1 MKGFLEWKKEKIKQ
15 KTQIFEKKT
24 YLCKLFRRTMYFKD
38 IVGQREL
45 INSLTR
51 IIDSGRISHAQL
63 FLGKNGYGSLALA
76 LAYAQYLNCE
86 NRVHYPDVDEQTQL
100 RADSCGKCPS
110 CIKYQQLVHSDLHFV
125 FPNTAVKSTD
135 KDVSSKDLMQEF
147 RTYMLENNSYIRLED
162 FFEYL
167 GVEKKQGAI
176 NVRDAAEIN
185 RILGLKTYEAKYKVM
200 VIWMIEKLNTAAA
213 PKLLKILEEPTDNT
227 IFLLVSEN
235 QDKILSTI
243 RSRMQNVQLRK
254 IDEQSMRQYLQ
265 NILPDSNV
273 ENILQ
278 AAEGDIIE
286 ARNIIS
292 KTEQDQLFAEL
303 FVTWT
308 RQLFKLQM
316 LSLSAWVDKM
326 HAMGREQQKQ
336 FLLYALDSFRA
347 CFLKTVAGVNLSY
360 QLDFGD
366 EKFNNAF
373 PRMISERNI
382 EGIENVI
389 NKTIYAIER
398 NAFSKIAFMDLSFS
412 ISKLLKQ

>member
-1 MKGFLEWKKEKIKQ
+1 MCKEKNKAKEANIP
-15 KTQIFEKKT
+15 KKNV
-24 YLCKLFRRTMYFKD
+24 LLQVIWRIMHFKD
-38 IVGQREL
+38 IIGQRVL
-45 INSLTR
+45 INRLTR

-86 NRVHYPDVDEQTQL
+86 NKVHYTDVDEQTQL
-100 RADSCGKCPS
+100 RADSCGECAS
-110 CIKYQQLVHSDLHFV
+110 CKKYQQLVHSDLHFI
-125 FPNTAVKSTD
+125 FPNTAVKATD

-147 RTYMLENNSYIRLED
+147 REYVLENNAYVRLES

-185 RILGLKTYEAKYKVM
+185 RILSLKTYESKYKVM
-200 VIWMIEKLNTAAA
+200 VIWMIEKLNITAA
-213 PKLLKILEEPTDNT
+213 PKLLKILEEPTENT

-235 QDKILSTI
+235 HDKILSTI
-243 RSRMQNVQLRK
+243 RSRVQNVPVRK
-254 IDEQSMRQYLQ
+254 VDEQSMRQYLLQ
-265 NILPDSNV
+265 QDILPDCNV
-273 ENILQ
+273 DSIVQ

-286 ARNIIS
+286 ALNLIN
-292 KTEQDQLFAEL
+292 KTEQDKLFAEL

-316 LSLSAWVDKM
+316 SSLSQWVDKL
-326 HAMGREQQKQ
+326 HTMGREQQKQ
-336 FLLYALDSFRA
+336 FLLYALNSFRA
-347 CFLKTVAGVNLSY
+347 CFLKTVAGINLSY

-373 PRMISERNI
+373 PRMITERNI

-389 NKTIYAIER
+389 NKTIYTIER

>member
-1 MKGFLEWKKEKIKQ
+1 M
-15 KTQIFEKKT
+15 
-24 YLCKLFRRTMYFKD
+24 RFKD
-38 IVGQREL
+38 IVGQRVL

-63 FLGKNGYGSLALA
+63 FSGKNGYGSLALA

-86 NRVHYPDVDEQTQL
+86 NRVHYANADEQTQL
-100 RADSCGKCPS
+100 RADSCGECPS
-110 CIKYQQLVHSDLHFV
+110 CKKYEQLVHSDLHFI

-135 KDVSSKDLMQEF
+135 TNVSSKDLMAEF
-147 RTYMLENNSYIRLED
+147 RDYVLENNLYVRLES

-176 NVRDAAEIN
+176 NVRDAAEII
-185 RILGLKTYEAKYKVM
+185 RILSLKTYEAKYKVM
-200 VIWMIEKLNTAAA
+200 VIWMIEKLNISAA
-213 PKLLKILEEPTDNT
+213 PRLLKILEEPTENT

-235 QDKILSTI
+235 QDKILATI
-243 RSRMQNVQLRK
+243 RSRMQNVPVRK
-254 IDEQSMRQYLQ
+254 IDDQSMKQYLMQQ
-265 NILPDSNV
+265 NITSNCNV
-273 ENILQ
+273 DNIVQ

-286 ARNIIS
+286 ALNLVN
-292 KTEQDQLFAEL
+292 KTEQDRLFAEL

-316 LSLSAWVDKM
+316 YSLSQWVEKM
-326 HAMGREQQKQ
+326 HNMGREQQKQ
-336 FLLYALDSFRA
+336 FLLYALNSFRA
-347 CFLKTVAGVNLSY
+347 CFLKTVAGVSLSY

-373 PRMISERNI
+373 PRMITERNI

-398 NAFSKIAFMDLSFS
+398 NAFSKIAFMNLSFS

>member
-1 MKGFLEWKKEKIKQ
+1 M
-15 KTQIFEKKT
+15 
-24 YLCKLFRRTMYFKD
+24 RFKD
-38 IVGQREL
+38 IIGQRVL

-86 NRVHYPDVDEQTQL
+86 NRVHYTDVDEQTQL
-100 RADSCGKCPS
+100 RADSCGECPS
-110 CIKYQQLVHSDLHFV
+110 CKKYQQLVHSDLHFI

-135 KDVSSKDLMQEF
+135 KEVSSNDLMTEF
-147 RTYMLENNSYIRLED
+147 REYVLKNNSYIRLES

-185 RILGLKTYEAKYKVM
+185 RILSLKTYEAKYKVM
-200 VIWMIEKLNTAAA
+200 IIWMIEKLNVAAA
-213 PKLLKILEEPTDNT
+213 PKLLKILEEPTENT

-235 QDKILSTI
+235 QDKILATI
-243 RSRMQNVQLRK
+243 RSRMQSVQVRK
-254 IDEQSMRQYLQ
+254 IDEQSVKHYLLQQ
-265 NILPDSNV
+265 NILPNYNV
-273 ENILQ
+273 DNIVQ

-286 ARNIIS
+286 ALNLIN
-292 KTEQDQLFAEL
+292 KTEQDRLFAEL

-316 LSLSAWVDKM
+316 YSLSQWVERM
-326 HAMGREQQKQ
+326 HTMGREQQKQ
-336 FLLYALDSFRA
+336 FLLYALSSFRA
-347 CFLKTVAGVNLSY
+347 CFLKTVAGVSLGY

-373 PRMISERNI
+373 PRMITERNI

-389 NKTIYAIER
+389 NKTIYTIER

>member
-1 MKGFLEWKKEKIKQ
+1 
-15 KTQIFEKKT
+15 
-24 YLCKLFRRTMYFKD
+24 
-38 IVGQREL
+38 
-45 INSLTR
+45 
-51 IIDSGRISHAQL
+51 
-63 FLGKNGYGSLALA
+63 
-76 LAYAQYLNCE
+76 
-86 NRVHYPDVDEQTQL
+86 
-100 RADSCGKCPS
+100 
-110 CIKYQQLVHSDLHFV
+110 LVHSDLHFV

-147 RTYMLENNSYIRLED
+147 RTYVLENNSYIRLED

-213 PKLLKILEEPTDNT
+213 SKLLKILEEPTDNT
-227 IFLLVSEN
+227 VFLLVSEN

-326 HAMGREQQKQ
+326 HTMGREQQKQ

>member
-1 MKGFLEWKKEKIKQ
+1 MCKEKNKAKEANIP
-15 KTQIFEKKT
+15 KKNV
-24 YLCKLFRRTMYFKD
+24 LLQVIWRIMHFKD
-38 IVGQREL
+38 IIGQRVL
-45 INSLTR
+45 INRLTR

-86 NRVHYPDVDEQTQL
+86 NKVHYTDVDEQTQL
-100 RADSCGKCPS
+100 RADSCGECAS
-110 CIKYQQLVHSDLHFV
+110 CKKYQQLVHSDLHFI
-125 FPNTAVKSTD
+125 FPNTAVKATD

-147 RTYMLENNSYIRLED
+147 REYVLENNAYVRLES

-185 RILGLKTYEAKYKVM
+185 RILSLKTYESKYKVM
-200 VIWMIEKLNTAAA
+200 VIWMIEKLNITAA
-213 PKLLKILEEPTDNT
+213 PKLLKILEEPTENT

-235 QDKILSTI
+235 HDKILSTI
-243 RSRMQNVQLRK
+243 RSRVQNVPVRK
-254 IDEQSMRQYLQ
+254 VDEQSMRQYLLQ
-265 NILPDSNV
+265 QDILPDCNV
-273 ENILQ
+273 DSIVQ

-286 ARNIIS
+286 ALNLIN
-292 KTEQDQLFAEL
+292 KTEQDKLFAEL

-316 LSLSAWVDKM
+316 SSLSQWVDKL
-326 HAMGREQQKQ
+326 HTMGREQQKQ
-336 FLLYALDSFRA
+336 FLLYALNSFRA
-347 CFLKTVAGVNLSY
+347 CFLKTVAGIDLSY

-373 PRMISERNI
+373 PRMITERNI

-389 NKTIYAIER
+389 NKTIYTIER

>member
-1 MKGFLEWKKEKIKQ
+1 MQVIWRI
-15 KTQIFEKKT
+15 
-24 YLCKLFRRTMYFKD
+24 MHFKD
-38 IVGQREL
+38 IIGQRVL
-45 INSLTR
+45 INRLTR

-86 NRVHYPDVDEQTQL
+86 NKVHYTDVDEQTQL
-100 RADSCGKCPS
+100 RADSCGECAS
-110 CIKYQQLVHSDLHFV
+110 CKKYQQLVHSDLHFI
-125 FPNTAVKSTD
+125 FPNTAVKATD

-147 RTYMLENNSYIRLED
+147 CEYVLENNAYVRLES

-185 RILGLKTYEAKYKVM
+185 RILSLKTYESKYKVM
-200 VIWMIEKLNTAAA
+200 VIWMIEKLNITAA
-213 PKLLKILEEPTDNT
+213 PKLLKILEEPTENT

-243 RSRMQNVQLRK
+243 RSRVQNVPVRK
-254 IDEQSMRQYLQ
+254 IDEQSMRQYLLQ
-265 NILPDSNV
+265 QDILPDCNV
-273 ENILQ
+273 DNIVQ

-286 ARNIIS
+286 ALNLIN
-292 KTEQDQLFAEL
+292 KTEQDKLFAEL

-316 LSLSAWVDKM
+316 SSLSQWVDKL
-326 HAMGREQQKQ
+326 HTMGREQQKQ
-336 FLLYALDSFRA
+336 FLLYALNSFRA
-347 CFLKTVAGVNLSY
+347 CFLKTVVGINLSY

-373 PRMISERNI
+373 PRMITERNI

-389 NKTIYAIER
+389 NKTIYTIER

>member
-1 MKGFLEWKKEKIKQ
+1 
-15 KTQIFEKKT
+15 
-24 YLCKLFRRTMYFKD
+24 
-38 IVGQREL
+38 
-45 INSLTR
+45 
-51 IIDSGRISHAQL
+51 
-63 FLGKNGYGSLALA
+63 
-76 LAYAQYLNCE
+76 
-86 NRVHYPDVDEQTQL
+86 
-100 RADSCGKCPS
+100 
-110 CIKYQQLVHSDLHFV
+110 
-125 FPNTAVKSTD
+125 
-135 KDVSSKDLMQEF
+135 
-147 RTYMLENNSYIRLED
+147 
-162 FFEYL
+162 
-167 GVEKKQGAI
+167 
-176 NVRDAAEIN
+176 
-185 RILGLKTYEAKYKVM
+185 
-200 VIWMIEKLNTAAA
+200 
-213 PKLLKILEEPTDNT
+213 
-227 IFLLVSEN
+227 
-235 QDKILSTI
+235 
-243 RSRMQNVQLRK
+243 MQNVQLRK
-254 IDEQSMRQYLQ
+254 IDEHSMRQYLQ
-265 NILPDSNV
+265 NILPDCNV

-326 HAMGREQQKQ
+326 HTMGREQQKQ